1 MTAQET
7 AWQTAEA
14 AAASLAPDAD
24 VFGSVDAAGLGSST
38 FSVLRRAAAKPTAT
52 ASAAMRFWTSMA
64 MAGPVAAARWMGMDA
79 PPPVPVPDRDK
90 RFADPA
96 WTDNPAFY
104 AIRQAHL
111 ATSRLVSDLL
121 EAGSG
126 NAVDDAKAALAT
138 GFLMDALAPTNFLL
152 TNPAAL
158 KRMFETGGAS
168 LVAGASHFVD
178 DMLNNHG
185 RPRQVDTRPFRV
197 GENLAATP
205 GKVVF
210 KNELMELIQYAPQTP
225 KVHAIPVLASPPWI
239 NKYYVMDL
247 APGRSFL
254 EWAVQHE
261 RTVFAISYRNPDPS
275 MGGTT
280 LDDYLIHGPREAL
293 DVIAEITGAPKI
305 DIIGLCLGGAL
316 TAMLA
321 AYLAE
326 KGDDRIGSI
335 TLLNTLLDYSEPGV
349 LGAFTDEKT
358 VRRLEKQM
366 AEKGVLEA
374 SQMAGT
380 FDMLRANDL
389 IFNYVV
395 SNWLMGQEPPAF
407 DILAWNGDSTRMPS
421 AMHSFYLRSLYMRN
435 ELARGELEL
444 LGQQLSLSSV
454 KSDTY
459 VVGAINDHIVPW
471 HGSYKTCGLIGGHVR
486 YVLSSGGHIAGIVNP
501 PGPKAWHEATGDD
514 TAALSTRKPG
524 AAATPSKTARGGRT
538 GPPGP
543 NPARARS
550 SSRRTWAAGST
561 RPSRTLLGSTCS
573 ADRGYLPA
581 CTTPNGVNTMA
592 DMNGQVALVTGG
604 IRGIGLAIC
613 ERLMNRGVRVA
624 AGYSSNTE
632 AARQFA
638 DKYADRGVSIHQ
650 GNIGRHDDCAR
661 VIDEVLSQHG
671 HLDILVN
678 NAGMTVDKTVRKMSW
693 QEWDHVIHVNL
704 SGAFYLSQGD
714 PADHARPRLR
724 PHHQHL
730 LGDRLV
736 RRVRPGQLR
745 VGQVRAVRVDDE
757 PGPGDRGEGHHG
769 QRGHPRLHH
778 HRHDRCGAR

>member
-1 MTAQET
+1 MTVQET
-7 AWQTAEA
+7 SWQAAESA
-14 AAASLAPDAD
+14 AAVLAPDAD
-24 VFGSVDAAGLGSST
+24 VLGSVDASGLGAST
-38 FSVLRRAAAKPTAT
+38 FAVMWRAATKPGAT
-52 ASAAMRFWTSMA
+52 AAAALRYWTSVT
-64 MAGPVAAARWMGMDA
+64 MAGPVAMAHWMGADA
-79 PPPVPVPDRDK
+79 PPPVPVPERDK
-90 RFADPA
+90 RFADRT
-96 WTDNPAFY
+96 WSDNPAFF
-104 AIRQAHL
+104 AVRQAHL
-111 ATSRLVSDLL
+111 AASRFVSDLL
-121 EAGSG
+121 EAGAG
-126 NAVDDAKAALAT
+126 DALEDAKAELAT
-138 GFLMDALAPTNFLL
+138 GFLLDAVAPTNFLL

-158 KRMFETGGAS
+158 KRAFETGGAS
-168 LVAGASHFVD
+168 LVAGADHFVD
-178 DMLNNHG
+178 DLLKNGG
-185 RPRQVDTRPFRV
+185 RPRQVDTRPFKL

-205 GKVVF
+205 GKIVF
-210 KNELMELIQYAPQTP
+210 KNDLMELIQYAPQTP
-225 KVHAIPVLASPPWI
+225 KVRAVPVLASPPWI

-275 MGGTT
+275 MGGVT

-366 AEKGVLEA
+366 AEKGVLEG

-389 IFNYVV
+389 IFSYVV

-471 HGSYKTCGLIGGHVR
+471 HGSYKTCALMGGNVR

-501 PGPKAWHEATGDD
+501 PGPKAWHEAADCSGGDAEAWRASNSKHRGSWWED
-514 TAALSTRKPG
+514 WTAWSDSRAGALIKPPHMG
-524 AAATPSKTARGGRT
+524 SRQHPAIADA
-538 GPPGP
+538 PGEYVF
-543 NPARARS
+543 
-550 SSRRTWAAGST
+550 G
-561 RPSRTLLGSTCS
+561 
-573 ADRGYLPA
+573 
-581 CTTPNGVNTMA
+581 
-592 DMNGQVALVTGG
+592 
-604 IRGIGLAIC
+604 
-613 ERLMNRGVRVA
+613 
-624 AGYSSNTE
+624 
-632 AARQFA
+632 
-638 DKYADRGVSIHQ
+638 
-650 GNIGRHDDCAR
+650 
-661 VIDEVLSQHG
+661 
-671 HLDILVN
+671 
-678 NAGMTVDKTVRKMSW
+678 
-693 QEWDHVIHVNL
+693 
-704 SGAFYLSQGD
+704 
-714 PADHARPRLR
+714 
-724 PHHQHL
+724 
-730 LGDRLV
+730 
-736 RRVRPGQLR
+736 
-745 VGQVRAVRVDDE
+745 
-757 PGPGDRGEGHHG
+757 
-769 QRGHPRLHH
+769 
-778 HRHDRCGAR
+778 